1 MFVQV
6 LGSLCVLVP
15 FVLVQ
20 LGVLSSASR
29 RYGWLNL
36 TGSSL
41 LAVEAAL
48 GHDWGFLLLEGV
60 WAVVSLRS
68 VTRSRSGDAA
78 VRDPDASITVDE

>member
-6 LGSLCVLVP
+6 FGSLCVLVP

-20 LGVLSSASR
+20 LGRLSSASR

-41 LAVEAAL
+41 LAVEAAI

-60 WAVVSLRS
+60 WAAVSLHSLTKVKADRA
-68 VTRSRSGDAA
+68 DAP
-78 VRDPDASITVDE
+78 VE